1 MDINDS
7 LGRKIFL
14 LCNNVFLIVLAVVCL
29 LPLINILALSFSSS
43 SAATAG
49 AVKLWPV
56 DFTLSSYKYAL
67 SKPEFLQSLLVS
79 IKRVVLGTI
88 ISLAVVIISAYPLSK
103 ERADFPMRTFYVWF
117 FFVTILFSGGLIP
130 TYMVIRNYHMLD
142 TIWALVLPG
151 AVAVFNIVL
160 LLNFFR
166 GTPKEIQEAA
176 FVDGCTHWQLLW
188 KIMVPISMPAL
199 ATILLFTCVGQWNS
213 WFDGLI
219 YMNSPANYPL
229 QTYLQTLVV
238 STELFTAGGN
248 LTAED
253 MKALAEV
260 SDRTTKASQIF
271 MAAMPVLV
279 LYPFLQKYF
288 MKGIVLGS
296 VKG

>member
-49 AVKLWPV
+49 VVKLWPV

-79 IKRVVLGTI
+79 IKRVVLGTV

-271 MAAMPVLV
+271 MAAMPVLI

>member
-1 MDINDS
+1 MGFNDS
-7 LGRKIFL
+7 RGRKLFLAANNIFL
-14 LCNNVFLIVLAVVCL
+14 IGLAIVCL
-29 LPLINILALSFSSS
+29 LPLVNILAISFSSS
-43 SAATAG
+43 AAASAG

-56 DFTLSSYKYAL
+56 EFTLSSYKYAL
-67 SKPEFLQSLLVS
+67 AKPEFLTSLFVS
-79 IKRVVLGTI
+79 IERVVLGTV
-88 ISLAVVIISAYPLSK
+88 ISLAIVVMSAYPLSK
-103 ERADFPMRTFYVWF
+103 ERSEFPLRTIYVWF

-130 TYMVIRNYHMLD
+130 TYMVIRNYHLLD
-142 TIWALVLPG
+142 TVWALVLPG

-176 FVDGCTHWQLLW
+176 FVDGCTHWQVLW
-188 KIMVPISMPAL
+188 KIMVPVSMPAL

-219 YMNSPANYPL
+219 YMNSPSNYPL

-238 STELFTAGGN
+238 STEMFTEAGN

-253 MKALAEV
+253 MKALAEI

-271 MAAMPVLV
+271 LAALPVLA

>member
-1 MDINDS
+1 MDFNDS
-7 LGRKIFL
+7 RGRRWFLIGNNIFL
-14 LCNNVFLIVLAVVCL
+14 ITLAIVCL
-29 LPLINILALSFSSS
+29 LPLVNVLAISLSSS

-56 DFTLSSYKYAL
+56 EFTLSSYKYAL
-67 SKPEFLQSLLVS
+67 SKAEFVTSLFVSLKRVLLGTVISLLV
-79 IKRVVLGTI
+79 VV
-88 ISLAVVIISAYPLSK
+88 VSAYPLSK
-103 ERADFPMRTFYVWF
+103 ERSEFPMRTVYVWF
-117 FFVTILFSGGLIP
+117 FFITMLFSGGLIP
-130 TYMVIRNYHMLD
+130 TYMVIRNYQLLD
-142 TIWALVLPG
+142 TIWALILPG

-176 FVDGCTHWQLLW
+176 FVDGASHWRMLW
-188 KIMVPISMPAL
+188 SVMVPISMPAL

-219 YMNSPANYPL
+219 YMNSPTNYPL

-238 STELFTAGGN
+238 STELFTDAGN

-253 MKALAEV
+253 MKALAEI

-271 MAAMPVLV
+271 LAALPVLV

>member
-1 MDINDS
+1 MDLNDS
-7 LGRKIFL
+7 RSRRWFLIGNNIFL
-14 LCNNVFLIVLAVVCL
+14 ITLAIVCL
-29 LPLINILALSFSSS
+29 LPLVNVFAISLSSS

-67 SKPEFLQSLLVS
+67 SKAEFVTSLFVSLKRVLLGTVISLL
-79 IKRVVLGTI
+79 
-88 ISLAVVIISAYPLSK
+88 VVIISAYPLSK
-103 ERADFPMRTFYVWF
+103 ERAEFPMRTVYVWF
-117 FFVTILFSGGLIP
+117 FFITMLFSGGLIP
-130 TYMVIRNYHMLD
+130 TYMVIRNYHLLD
-142 TIWALVLPG
+142 TVWALVLPG

-176 FVDGCTHWQLLW
+176 FVDGASHWRMLW
-188 KIMVPISMPAL
+188 SIMVPISMPAL

-229 QTYLQTLVV
+229 QTYLQTLVM
-238 STELFTAGGN
+238 STELFTEAGN

-253 MKALAEV
+253 MKALAEI

-271 MAAMPVLV
+271 LAALPVLI

>member
-1 MDINDS
+1 MDINIS
-7 LGRKIFL
+7 FGRKVFL
-14 LCNNVFLIVLAVVCL
+14 ICNNVFLIALAIVCL

-49 AVKLWPV
+49 EVKLWPV

-79 IKRVVLGTI
+79 VERVVLGTV
-88 ISLAVVIISAYPLSK
+88 ISLVVVIISAYPLSK
-103 ERADFPMRTFYVWF
+103 ERTEFPMRTFYVWF

-176 FVDGCTHWQLLW
+176 LVDGCTHWKLLW

-219 YMNSPANYPL
+219 YMNSPTNYPL

-271 MAAMPVLV
+271 MAALPVLV